1 MLSRLNRKIFPFAAS
16 ALVLLAG
23 IATATAWPSSE
34 PNRRFAQAQPP
45 APAQQPAPAA
55 PTTPAVSQRTETINY
70 DNWTV
75 TCREAIEGPTKG
87 KKACSAVLRVSDQNQ
102 KNIVFVWLIARN
114 PAGALLTV
122 AQIPTGVLIQ
132 KGVDLKVGSGKART
146 LSYNACTAQ
155 NCEASITMDDA
166 FNKELIA
173 GQTGEVTA
181 TIYAVNG
188 QTINFNFPIK
198 GIDKAIGS
206 IGR

>member
-1 MLSRLNRKIFPFAAS
+1 MSSRFDRKKFMFTAS
-16 ALVLLAG
+16 TLVLLAG
-23 IATATAWPSSE
+23 IATAAAGPSGEASW
-34 PNRRFAQAQPP
+34 RFAQAQAPVQAPAQPAAPP
-45 APAQQPAPAA
+45 APP
-55 PTTPAVSQRTETINY
+55 VSQRTETINY

-87 KKACSAVLRVSDQNQ
+87 KKVCSAVLRVSDQSQ

-114 PAGALLTV
+114 QAGALLTV

-132 KGVDLKVGSGKART
+132 KGVELKVGNGKART
-146 LSYNACTAQ
+146 LSYNACTTQ

-173 GQTGEVTA
+173 GQTAEVTA
-181 TIYAVNG
+181 TIYATSG
-188 QTINFNFPIK
+188 QAINFNFPIK
-198 GIDKAIGS
+198 GIDKAIGA

>member
-1 MLSRLNRKIFPFAAS
+1 MSSRFDRKICQFTAAT
-16 ALVLLAG
+16 LVLLAG
-23 IATATAWPSSE
+23 IATAAAGSSGE
-34 PNRRFAQAQPP
+34 PNWRLAQAQPQ
-45 APAQQPAPAA
+45 APAQPAA
-55 PTTPAVSQRTETINY
+55 PPAPPVSQRTETINY

-87 KKACSAVLRVSDQNQ
+87 KKVCSAVLRVSDQSK

-114 PAGALLTV
+114 TTGALLTV
-122 AQIPTGVLIQ
+122 AQIPTGVLVQ
-132 KGVDLKVGSGKART
+132 KGVELKVGNGKVHT

-173 GQTGEVTA
+173 GQTAEVTA
-181 TIYAVNG
+181 TIYAVSG
-188 QTINFNFPIK
+188 QAINFKFPIK